1 MIDRIEE
8 KSMGCWVDR
17 GDHVG
22 ENCGAGSDTE
32 RPVLHGGKWELW
44 LLDLKNSWLSDSSF

>member
-44 LLDLKNSWLSDSSF
+44 LLDLKNSWFEW